1 MYKILG
7 FSLILAV
14 TLGIVACGD
23 SSSSS
28 GPDSNNVSCNVEVHG
43 DTVVSTQR
51 STTGKTVKTIAIVGD
66 SITESTRN
74 YYYDDDIKH
83 IFLDDCEDS
92 DLQKCGKDNITILSA
107 PKPKGKETIETIVK
121 TEKKACDAYLSAK
134 MAKN

>member
-1 MYKILG
+1 MSKIFG
-7 FSLILAV
+7 FSLFLAV
-14 TLGIVACGD
+14 ALGLIACGD

-51 STTGKTVKTIAIVGD
+51 STTGKTIKTTAIVGD
-66 SITESTRN
+66 SITVSTQN

-83 IFLDDCEDS
+83 IFLDNCEDS

-107 PKPKGKETIETIVK
+107 PKSKGKETIETIVK
-121 TEKKACDAYLSAK
+121 TEKEACDAYLSAK